1 MRLQTVRSA
10 GCFADSSRDS
20 MKSTK
25 LMCDVLFEGMLI
37 ISATGLKLL
46 VQHIRPTKLS
56 VDFSDLLAY
65 IIDRGE
71 SLLIHQLRTRPK
83 DTAFCTFA

>member
-1 MRLQTVRSA
+1 MRLQTIRSA
-10 GCFADSSRDS
+10 DCFADSARDS
-20 MKSTK
+20 MKLT
-25 LMCDVLFEGMLI
+25 CDVFFVEGMLI
-37 ISATGLKLL
+37 ISATALKLL
-46 VQHIRPTKLS
+46 VQHTIRLTKLT

-71 SLLIHQLRTRPK
+71 SLLIHQFRTRPK